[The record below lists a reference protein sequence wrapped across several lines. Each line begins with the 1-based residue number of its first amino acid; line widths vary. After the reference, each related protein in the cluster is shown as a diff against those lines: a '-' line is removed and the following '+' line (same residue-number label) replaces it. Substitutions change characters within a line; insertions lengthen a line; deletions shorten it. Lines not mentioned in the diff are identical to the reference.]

1 MCPVKYYLIMRN
13 CKDKRQQR
21 YQMVIYA
28 LDKGIK
34 PAARTFNTSRPTI
47 RKWVKRFRQKGYQA
61 LGDLS
66 RRPRCSPRR
75 TAQDLRDEVVRL
87 KKKYKRLGAEQIK
100 VIEGT
105 GLSTKTMRKIWRE
118 AGISSRKRRK
128 KYQTKR
134 NLREV
139 KKQFKLFEFNCE
151 DTKDLIDIPEYWP
164 YMKRYNLPKV
174 QYTFREVSCGVMFTG
189 YANEKT
195 LTHASL
201 FAKYI
206 NNHFR
211 RFGITPQ
218 NMIRQTDNGV
228 EYCGGWNSQEPS
240 GYTLEIESFNGQK
253 HATIFPRAHRMQA
266 DVETVHN
273 LSEMEFYELEKF
285 KSRYDFINKADSYQL
300 FFNLE
305 RPNTYKE
312 NKTPW
317 QLAQEK
323 IPGLDKRVLMLP
335 AVDLDAMLE
344 SEVNFSAQGGK
355 DVLRKIFGKNF
366 IKARLPQY

>member
-1 MCPVKYYLIMRN
+1 MRN
-13 CKDKRQQR
+13 CKDKKQQR
-21 YQMVIYA
+21 YQLVIYA

-34 PAARTFNTSRPTI
+34 PAARTFNTSRPTV
-47 RKWVKRFRQKGYQA
+47 RKWIKRFKQNSYQG
-61 LGDLS
+61 LSDLS
-66 RRPRCSPRR
+66 RRPHCSPRR
-75 TAQDLRDEVVRL
+75 TIPALRDNAIRL

-100 VIEGT
+100 AIEDP
-105 GLSTKTMRKIWRE
+105 GLSTKTLRKIWRD

-164 YMKRYNLPKV
+164 YMKKYRLPKV
-174 QYTFREVSCGVMFTG
+174 QYTFREVSCGIQFTG
-189 YANEKT
+189 FAEERSIN
-195 LTHASL
+195 HAAL
-201 FAKYI
+201 FAGYI
-206 NNHFR
+206 NNHLKQFNLHKQDR
-211 RFGITPQ
+211 
-218 NMIRQTDNGV
+218 MIRQTDNGI
-228 EYCGGWNSQEPS
+228 EYCGPWSSKKPS
-240 GYTLEIESFNGQK
+240 IYTLTIETLPGQK

-273 LSEMEFYELEKF
+273 LIEMEFYELEKF
-285 KSRYDFINKADSYQL
+285 KDKADFINKANSYQL

-323 IPGLDKRVLMLP
+323 IPGLDKRALMLP
-335 AVDLDAMLE
+335 AVDLDTMLE
-344 SEVNFSAQGGK
+344 SEVNFLAQGGK
-355 DVLRKIFGKNF
+355 DVLTN
-366 IKARLPQY
+366 P